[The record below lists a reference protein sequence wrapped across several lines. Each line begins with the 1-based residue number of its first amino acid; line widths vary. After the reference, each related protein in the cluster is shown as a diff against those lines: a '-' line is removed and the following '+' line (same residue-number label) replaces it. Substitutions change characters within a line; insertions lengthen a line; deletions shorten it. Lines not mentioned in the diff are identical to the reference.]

1 MRMRWSRRRA
11 RTGVHDVSISS
22 PSRPTTHSTHYYK
35 ELEVNAL
42 GTTWNLLMARP
53 YIDGGPAVCNA
64 TVAGQCSANA
74 PEQGVNA
81 TWDISSAVK
90 VGVQVNGTLNDPA
103 KGSHD
108 WTVELCLPLAE
119 YAKYE
124 EGVNVPPR
132 DGDYWRINFS
142 RVQYKVRA
150 ETRAD
155 GSQVYVKESGAP
167 DNWVFSPIG
176 VVNMCVLER
185 GFVA

>member
-1 MRMRWSRRRA
+1 MNL
-11 RTGVHDVSISS
+11 IPPS
-22 PSRPTTHSTHYYK
+22 PRKHADSTHFYK

-42 GTTWNLLMARP
+42 GTTWNLLMAKT
-53 YIDGGPAVCNA
+53 YIDGGPAICNA
-64 TVAGQCSANA
+64 TVPGQCSAYA
-74 PEQGVNA
+74 LEQGVTE

-103 KGSHD
+103 KGSHY

-124 EGVNVPPR
+124 GDGVSVPPR

-150 ETRAD
+150 ETQKD
-155 GSQVYVKESGAP
+155 GSQIYVKEDDAP

-176 VVNMCVLER
+176 VVNM
-185 GFVA
+185 